1 MNSTDTTNQ
10 LSRSFNRLNAAQ
22 FLGAMNDNIL
32 KLLIIFCLIGVQGV
46 AHAGVITAT
55 VGAAFVLP
63 FLLFSA
69 PAGCLADRMRKSRV
83 IVVVKLVEVV
93 VTALAVVAFYFGWH
107 NGLYLVI
114 FMMAVHSAFFAPA
127 KYGVIPEL
135 AGREQL
141 SRANGLIESFT
152 YLAII
157 CGTVL
162 ASVLTQAVGGRYW
175 LAALFCLG
183 VAVSGLWAATGMEA
197 TSRADQGRHISW
209 FPAEILR
216 TMLAIRHDR
225 HLMLAVI
232 GQAYFMFIGAFAQL
246 NLIAYGMQEMG
257 LGEAQSGYLF
267 LAAALGIGIGS
278 MLAAK
283 LSGRDVEFGI
293 VPIGAIGLTIA
304 PVLLHAVPS
313 SLPACMLIVVLFGVS
328 AGLFSLPLQTFIQF
342 RAEPAKRGEVL
353 AASSFINWVGV
364 LLASGLTYLIS
375 GPLGMTAAQGF
386 STVGVITLLFTLV
399 SFWVLPDFL
408 VRFLALVAMRVFYRL
423 RIIGA
428 ENLPIEGP
436 ALLIPNHVTWLDALL
451 LSATNQ
457 RRIRFVME
465 RRVYNTHLLRGLFR
479 LLKVIPVSS
488 EDGRKGLLEFMKQAR
503 TSLDEGYMVCI
514 FAEGQLTRNG
524 MLREFR
530 GGFERIVK
538 GTDYP
543 IIPVYIGGAWGSILS
558 YAHGRMMST
567 LPAFSPYPMTVLFG
581 TPMPATSTAME
592 VRQAVME
599 LSCDYFDSRKPR
611 RRSLEQ
617 YFIQAAR
624 QNWGRRAVTDTSGK
638 ALTYGRTLA
647 GAVALAGKLEG
658 MLATNLPPLQ
668 GEGRGGDGIDSATL
682 RSGTHPPPHLP
693 FMPQRVLERGGI
705 IAGCHV
711 GVLLPPSVG
720 GVLAN
725 LALML
730 MGKIPVN
737 LNYTAAEGSL
747 RSAVQQCGI
756 TTIITSHAFLE
767 KVPSLPQLEGMVML
781 EDILP
786 TVNGQDRLMALLK
799 ARLFPVRLL
808 CNREGFTAD
817 SVATVIFS
825 SGSTGEPKGVMLTHH
840 NIMSNIEAFRMVFR
854 ATLNDNVCSA
864 LPFFHSLGFTATL
877 WFPLVTGFSAAYHS
891 NPMDGEK
898 IAQTVREQKSTL
910 LLATPTFLLA
920 YLRRAKRED
929 FATLRLVIT
938 GAEKLKG
945 KVADAFQEKFGVR
958 PMEGYGATELSP
970 VITLSLP
977 DVEVG
982 GVRQYGA
989 KEGSVGHP
997 IPGVTIRVVDPESG
1011 LPLKPGEAGL
1021 MLVRGP
1027 NVMLGYLGQP
1037 AKTAEVIRDGWYV
1050 TGDIGIMDE
1059 DGFIRI
1065 TDRMSRFSKIGGEMV
1080 PHGVVEDELHSR
1092 LGQTGVVAVTAV
1104 PDEKKG
1110 EKLVVLYARE
1120 ATDAETLQRHMAESP
1135 LPNLWKPGRDCYL
1148 EVESLPILG
1157 TGKLDLKGIKEIA
1170 LAALAG

>member
-1 MNSTDTTNQ
+1 MNTSDTASK
-10 LSRSFNRLNAAQ
+10 LPRSFSRLNATQ

-32 KLLIIFCLIGVQGV
+32 KLLIIFCLIGAQG
-46 AHAGVITAT
+46 ADQAGVITAS

-69 PAGCLADRMRKSRV
+69 PAGCLADRLRKSRI
-83 IVVVKLVEVV
+83 IVAVKAVEVV
-93 VTALAVVAFYFGWH
+93 VTALALAAFAMGWH
-107 NGLYLVI
+107 NGLYIVI
-114 FMMAVHSAFFAPA
+114 FLMATHSAFFAPA

-135 AGREQL
+135 ADREQL

-157 CGTVL
+157 LGTVL
-162 ASVLTQAVGGRYW
+162 ASALTQFAGGRYW

-183 VAVSGLWAATGMEA
+183 VALAGLWSASGMDS
-197 TSRADQGRHISW
+197 TPRADSTRRIAF
-209 FPAEILR
+209 FPSEILH
-216 TMLAIRHDR
+216 TIMAIRHDR
-225 HLMLAVI
+225 QLMLAII
-232 GQAYFMFIGAFAQL
+232 GQAYFMFVGAYAQL
-246 NLIAYGMQEMG
+246 NLIAYGMQAMR
-257 LGEAQSGYLF
+257 LSEAHSGYLF
-267 LAAALGIGIGS
+267 LAAALGIGGGS
-278 MLAAK
+278 LLAAK

-293 VPIGAIGLTIA
+293 VPIGAAGLTIA
-304 PVLLHAVPS
+304 PILLHAVPPTLVS
-313 SLPACMLIVVLFGVS
+313 CLLILVLFGVS

-342 RAEPAKRGEVL
+342 RADPAKRGEVL
-353 AASSFINWVGV
+353 AASSFINWVAI
-364 LLASGLTYLIS
+364 LIASGLTWLLS
-375 GPLGMTAAQGF
+375 GPLGFSAAQGF
-386 STVGVITLLFTLV
+386 SIVGVITLLFTLV

-408 VRFLALVAMRVFYRL
+408 LRFIALVAMRVCYRL
-423 RIIGA
+423 RVIGA
-428 ENLPIEGP
+428 EHLPVEGA

-451 LSATNQ
+451 LTATNQ

-465 RRVYNTHLLRGLFR
+465 RRIYNTPLLSGLFR
-479 LLKVIPVSS
+479 LMGVIPVSS
-488 EDGRKGLLEFMKQAR
+488 EDGKKGLLEFMKQAR
-503 TSLDEGYMVCI
+503 TALDEGYLVCI

-538 GTDYP
+538 GTNYP

-558 YAHGRMMST
+558 YAHGRLLST
-567 LPAFSPYPMTVLFG
+567 LPAISPYPMTILFG
-581 TPMPATSTAME
+581 EPMPSTSTAME
-592 VRQAVME
+592 VRQRVSE
-599 LSCDYFDSRKPR
+599 LSCDYFDSRKTLR
-611 RRSLEQ
+611 RPLEQ
-617 YFIQAAR
+617 YFIQSAR
-624 QNWGRRAVTDTSGK
+624 QNWRRKALADSSGK

-647 GAVALAGKLEG
+647 GALALTGKLEQLLVKSPFG
-658 MLATNLPPLQ
+658 KGGCRGISAVDPQKQIPPGPPLQ
-668 GEGRGGDGIDSATL
+668 SGEQS
-682 RSGTHPPPHLP
+682 
-693 FMPQRVLERGGI
+693 
-705 IAGCHV
+705 HV
-711 GVLLPPSVG
+711 GVLLPPSAG

-730 MGKIPVN
+730 MGRIPVN

-756 TTIITSHAFLE
+756 TTIITSRAFLE
-767 KVPSLPQLEGMVML
+767 KVPALPRLEGMVLL

-786 TVNGQDRLMALLK
+786 TISGTDRLLALLR
-799 ARLFPVRLL
+799 ARLWPSRLL
-808 CNREGFTAD
+808 CGREGFTAD

-825 SGSTGEPKGVMLTHH
+825 SGSTGEPKGVMLSHH
-840 NIMSNIEAFRMVFR
+840 NIMSNIEALRMVFR
-854 ATLNDNVCSA
+854 VSAADNVCSA
-864 LPFFHSLGFTATL
+864 LPFFHSLGFTGTL
-877 WFPLVTGFSAAYHS
+877 WFPLTSGFSAAYHP
-891 NPMDGEK
+891 NPMDGER
-898 IAQTVREQKSTL
+898 IAQMVREHGSTL

-929 FATLRLVIT
+929 FASLRLVIT

-945 KVADAFQEKFGVR
+945 KVADSFEERFGVR
-958 PMEGYGATELSP
+958 PMEGYGATELAP

-997 IPGVTIRVVDPESG
+997 IPGVVIRVVDPESG
-1011 LPLKPGEAGL
+1011 AELKPGEAGL

-1027 NVMLGYLGQP
+1027 NVMLGYLGRP
-1037 AKTAEVIRDGWYV
+1037 DKTAEAIRDGWYV
-1050 TGDIGIMDE
+1050 TGDIGVLDD

-1065 TDRMSRFSKIGGEMV
+1065 TDRLSRFSKIGGEMV
-1080 PHGVVEDELHSR
+1080 PHGVVEDELHNR

-1120 ATDAETLQRHMAESP
+1120 AADPETLQRHMAESS
-1135 LPNLWKPGRDCYL
+1135 LPNLWKPGRDCYV
-1148 EVESLPILG
+1148 EVENLPILG

-1170 LAALAG
+1170 LAAVCA